1 MRRLIILLTILFL
14 FLAIASGFSSR
25 LRNNSNP
32 LIKPK
37 ETVKI
42 VTEESVT
49 INVVKQVGP
58 SVVTVSE
65 QIPNQRSQLL
75 SPFSIF
81 DIPSQSLS
89 RPESICFGS
98 EFSDISY
105 DYFISSN
112 SSY

>member
-1 MRRLIILLTILFL
+1 MGRFVIVLTILFL
-14 FLAIASGFSSR
+14 FLAIASGFSYR
-25 LRNNSNP
+25 LRNNSKP

-89 RPESICFGS
+89 RPEPVSIGPEFVLGS
-98 EFSDISY
+98 NGYIVTIKHVY
-105 DYFISSN
+105 
-112 SSY
+112 